1 MKIKICGITNKHDAL
16 NAIALNIHAIGFIFH
31 KHSPRYVSPETLESF
46 MLDIPPFISTVGV
59 FVNSTHEEIM
69 DTVRR
74 CKLNTIQLH
83 GDESP
88 EFCMQFDLPII
99 KAFRIKEESD
109 LKSIPQYK
117 GIVNGYL
124 LDTKVENIH
133 GGTGKT
139 FDWGLAIEAKLYDIP
154 LILSGGINAE
164 NVGKAIK
171 MVQPYAIDL
180 SSGVE
185 KEPGIKDYQKIKNLI
200 QASHQIL

>member
-1 MKIKICGITNKHDAL
+1 MKIKICGITNRQDAL

-31 KHSPRYVSPETLESF
+31 KYSPRYVSPDVLESF

-59 FVNSTHEEIM
+59 FVNSSYEEIT
-69 DTVRR
+69 DILKR

-83 GDESP
+83 GNESP
-88 EFCMQFDLPII
+88 EFCMKFNVPII
-99 KAFRIKEESD
+99 KAFRINNESD
-109 LKSIPQYK
+109 ITAIPDYK
-117 GIVNGYL
+117 GIANGFL

-133 GGTGKT
+133 GGTGKQ
-139 FDWGLAIEAKLYDIP
+139 FDWGLAIKAKSYDIP
-154 LILSGGINAE
+154 LILSGGINSA

-185 KEPGIKDYQKIKNLI
+185 KEPGIKDYQKIKELI
-200 QASHQIL
+200 HASSLTL